1 MYPAAVER
9 LNYHH
14 LLYFWLAARE
24 GSVSRAAA
32 RLRLAQPTLS
42 GQIRTL
48 EGALGERLFERAGR
62 RLRLTEAGTL
72 VFGFADEIF
81 SVGEEL
87 MDAVKQRPS
96 RRPARVT
103 IGLADVVAKP
113 VAHRLIQPLLD
124 EPEPV
129 RLIVREDSP
138 EKLLA
143 ALVGGDLDVV
153 LLDAPPGPE
162 AGVRVFSRLLGE
174 SGVSLLAAPRI
185 AARYR
190 RRFPRSLEGAPF
202 LLPGRTTGLRRS
214 LEAWFDRHGV
224 RPSVV
229 GEIDDSAL
237 TTVFA
242 RAGSGIVA
250 VPSVVERD
258 VCRQHRLARVG
269 RVEGVREQVFAVS
282 LQRRFGNPAVER
294 LRERARRDLYARSG
308 ARGTR

>member
-1 MYPAAVER
+1 MYPAAMDR

-48 EGALGERLFERAGR
+48 EGALGERLFEKAGR

-81 SVGEEL
+81 SIGEEL
-87 MDAVKQRPS
+87 MDAVKQRPT

-124 EPEPV
+124 QPEPV

-174 SGVSLLAAPRI
+174 SGVTLLATPRL

-214 LEAWFDRHGV
+214 LESWFDRHGV
-224 RPSVV
+224 RPRVV

-237 TTVFA
+237 ATVFA
-242 RAGSGIVA
+242 REGSGIFA

-294 LRERARRDLYARSG
+294 LRELARRDLYARPG

>member
-1 MYPAAVER
+1 MER

-48 EGALGERLFERAGR
+48 EGALGERLFEKAGR

-81 SVGEEL
+81 SIGEEL
-87 MDAVKQRPS
+87 MDAVKQRPT

-143 ALVGGDLDVV
+143 ALVAGDLDVV

-185 AARYR
+185 AARHR

-214 LEAWFDRHGV
+214 LESWFDRHGV
-224 RPSVV
+224 RPLVV

-237 TTVFA
+237 ATVFA
-242 RAGSGIVA
+242 REGSGIFA

-294 LRERARRDLYARSG
+294 LRELARRDLYARPG
-308 ARGTR
+308 GRRPR